1 MCVGAVLKAQAG
13 VASDQQDSLEVESE
27 KMEEGVAAVAR
38 EQLPLTEAEEKMRG
52 ETGGE
57 ATQAELSRE
66 QKMVQEIQARAGEL
80 LAAWAGLQEMFR
92 IPKKERQAER
102 REHEREAD
110 RETSH
115 REREEV
121 GARRLSSHYHRS
133 YQETGGH
140 GVMRGGGGHSNTSL
154 TTGNRRNLRL
164 DDRTGRLSRSNLNR
178 DDRRM
183 LFQAKVEEENR
194 QKVMRTAVA
203 ARHDQ
208 CCKLLSMDPANTPLL
223 PKYPEF
229 YLSAGKWIPMPP
241 PPLTLDPTWTTPKM
255 AALPAE
261 AFRAGDPPLPNP
273 RFIYPPGC
281 CPEPPAEPLQQTLKT
296 PESEAEICAFYDKL
310 YYGSRAASPR
320 SPLSAAISAQLERKR
335 HVSGASVDISPDYRS
350 PSPVTRSLTP
360 PTSLSFLSSAGCEDP
375 VLETR
380 QHQPCSPHH
389 QELSLHQTEADNSAA
404 SANLGPHQPQ
414 AAACEAGLVVR
425 LPPRWRAARDGSG
438 RVYYYH
444 AATRQS
450 QWEPPSEDQED
461 GEAGTAGQHS
471 QQAYRV
477 ETAETDSEED
487 QGEEG
492 EDTDTEE
499 DSEEETEE
507 SAAPEPEPEVGDIPD
522 SDLSATEKR
531 MLLRMRRRTK
541 EERRN
546 MRRLKREKLK
556 ERHEQERLVTRERH
570 KRHRRDGLVEEH
582 LVPAR
587 ISDKD
592 KLDLMTF
599 KEMRER
605 LLNKD
610 KIREEQLKEVCRLMI
625 TVYFVVLLTSSRP
638 QEREE
643 EEKERREERSRLDKI
658 KREERRALEKAK
670 RESETRNLGSEDQMD
685 LSVDIS
691 LSESNVSIS
700 DSFLLSTPQPSVT
713 STSQGRTTQ
722 AAADTSSDVEKKH
735 KEKFVKEMSK
745 TVVKILDPYRK
756 KGVKGHIRKNDDFK
770 YLAKK
775 VI

>member
-13 VASDQQDSLEVESE
+13 VAAAQQDSLEVDTE
-27 KMEEGVAAVAR
+27 KMEEGVAALAR
-38 EQLPLTEAEEKMRG
+38 EELPLSEAEEKMRV
-52 ETGGE
+52 EMTGE
-57 ATQAELSRE
+57 ATQAELSPE
-66 QKMVQEIQARAGEL
+66 QKMIREIQGRAGEL

-110 RETSH
+110 RETAH
-115 REREEV
+115 REREREEAGGV
-121 GARRLSSHYHRS
+121 RRLSSNYRS
-133 YQETGGH
+133 YGEAGGH
-140 GVMRGGGGHSNTSL
+140 GLVRAHTAPPPS
-154 TTGNRRNLRL
+154 GNRRNLRL
-164 DDRTGRLSRSNLNR
+164 DDRTGRLSRSNLHR

-183 LFQAKVEEENR
+183 LFQAKVEEEQR
-194 QKVMRTAVA
+194 QKVMRTAVS

-208 CCKLLSMDPANTPLL
+208 CCKLLSLDPANTPLL

-241 PPLTLDPTWTTPKM
+241 PPLSVDPAWTTPKM
-255 AALPAE
+255 AALPPE
-261 AFRAGDPPLPNP
+261 AFKSGDPPLPNP
-273 RFIYPPGC
+273 RFVYPPGC
-281 CPEPPAEPLQQTLKT
+281 CPEPAETLQQTLKT
-296 PESEAEICAFYDKL
+296 SESEAEICAYYDKL
-310 YYGSRAASPR
+310 YYGSRATSPR

-350 PSPVTRSLTP
+350 PSPVNRSVTP
-360 PTSLSFLSSAGCEDP
+360 PTSLSFLSSAASQDP

-380 QHQPCSPHH
+380 TQESCSPHH
-389 QELSLHQTEADNSAA
+389 QEPLSLQHEVRTDNSGAGAA
-404 SANLGPHQPQ
+404 SANLGPHSGPQ
-414 AAACEAGLVVR
+414 AAASEAGLVVR
-425 LPPRWRAARDGSG
+425 LPPRWRAARDSSG

-444 AATRQS
+444 ANTRQA
-450 QWEPPSEDQED
+450 QWQPPSDQQED
-461 GEAGTAGQHS
+461 RGEVESDRQLS

-499 DSEEETEE
+499 DSEEETED

-610 KIREEQLKEVCRLMI
+610 KIREEQLKEVGR
-625 TVYFVVLLTSSRP
+625 
-638 QEREE
+638 
-643 EEKERREERSRLDKI
+643 
-658 KREERRALEKAK
+658 
-670 RESETRNLGSEDQMD
+670 
-685 LSVDIS
+685 
-691 LSESNVSIS
+691 
-700 DSFLLSTPQPSVT
+700 FLVT
-713 STSQGRTTQ
+713 
-722 AAADTSSDVEKKH
+722 D
-735 KEKFVKEMSK
+735 
-745 TVVKILDPYRK
+745 Y
-756 KGVKGHIRKNDDFK
+756 
-770 YLAKK
+770 
-775 VI
+775 

>member
-1 MCVGAVLKAQAG
+1 MKAQAG
-13 VASDQQDSLEVESE
+13 VAAAQQDSLEVEEE
-27 KMEEGVAAVAR
+27 KMEEGGVAALAR
-38 EQLPLTEAEEKMRG
+38 EELPLTEAEEKMRG
-52 ETGGE
+52 EMAGE
-57 ATQAELSRE
+57 ATQAELSPE

-115 REREEV
+115 REREREEV
-121 GARRLSSHYHRS
+121 GGARRLSSHYRS
-133 YQETGGH
+133 YQEAG
-140 GVMRGGGGHSNTSL
+140 RGGGGHTTASL
-154 TTGNRRNLRL
+154 SSGNRRNLRL
-164 DDRTGRLSRSNLNR
+164 DDRTGRLSRSNLHR

-183 LFQAKVEEENR
+183 LFQAKVEEEQR
-194 QKVMRTAVA
+194 QKVMRTAVS

-208 CCKLLSMDPANTPLL
+208 CCKLLSLDPANTPLL

-241 PPLTLDPTWTTPKM
+241 PPLSVDPAWTTPKM
-255 AALPAE
+255 AALPPE
-261 AFRAGDPPLPNP
+261 AFKSGDPPLPNP
-273 RFIYPPGC
+273 RFVYPPGC
-281 CPEPPAEPLQQTLKT
+281 CPEPAETLQQTLKT
-296 PESEAEICAFYDKL
+296 SESEAEICAYYDKL
-310 YYGSRAASPR
+310 YYGSRATSPR

-350 PSPVTRSLTP
+350 PSPVHRSATP
-360 PTSLSFLSSAGCEDP
+360 PTSLSFLSSAASEDP

-380 QHQPCSPHH
+380 RAEPCSPEL
-389 QELSLHQTEADNSAA
+389 QEPPGLQHEVRPVNSQVGRTA

-414 AAACEAGLVVR
+414 AAATSEAGLVVR
-425 LPPRWRAARDGSG
+425 LPPRWRAARDSSG

-444 AATRQS
+444 AATRQA
-450 QWEPPSEDQED
+450 QWQPPEDDPE
-461 GEAGTAGQHS
+461 EAEAESDRQLS

-499 DSEEETEE
+499 DSEEETED

-610 KIREEQLKEVCRLMI
+610 KIREEQLKEVGRL
-625 TVYFVVLLTSSRP
+625 L
-638 QEREE
+638 
-643 EEKERREERSRLDKI
+643 
-658 KREERRALEKAK
+658 
-670 RESETRNLGSEDQMD
+670 
-685 LSVDIS
+685 
-691 LSESNVSIS
+691 
-700 DSFLLSTPQPSVT
+700 VT
-713 STSQGRTTQ
+713 
-722 AAADTSSDVEKKH
+722 D
-735 KEKFVKEMSK
+735 
-745 TVVKILDPYRK
+745 Y
-756 KGVKGHIRKNDDFK
+756 
-770 YLAKK
+770 
-775 VI
+775 